1 MVQSA
6 FVRGAQDHAGSLAGL
21 KRFLPTRCTQ
31 APTVTGFQAAK
42 AELRTGVERS
52 LPLDLE
58 NARNAAV
65 MTAQTVWLPTS
76 SRPVS
81 QQPSRKKPV
90 MGFIEQSSSRSPSTL
105 RGVFR
110 RPAPLP
116 LSSLSMA
123 VSEWCR
129 RPTLAVLLNPKS
141 AIELAARCARI
152 WGSGQLGRGLIIR
165 GQSLIDIRGQSL
177 IDATVG
183 RSA

>member
-1 MVQSA
+1 MVESA

-21 KRFLPTRCTQ
+21 KRFLPTRGAE
-31 APTVTGFQAAK
+31 APTVAGFK
-42 AELRTGVERS
+42 RKPNSGTGVERS

-90 MGFIEQSSSRSPSTL
+90 MGFMEQSSSRSPSTL

-116 LSSLSMA
+116 LSSLSIA
-123 VSEWCR
+123 ASAWVS
-129 RPTLAVLLNPKS
+129 PTDCSPSCNAYVS
-141 AIELAARCARI
+141 
-152 WGSGQLGRGLIIR
+152 
-165 GQSLIDIRGQSL
+165 
-177 IDATVG
+177 
-183 RSA
+183 RSKTFRQ